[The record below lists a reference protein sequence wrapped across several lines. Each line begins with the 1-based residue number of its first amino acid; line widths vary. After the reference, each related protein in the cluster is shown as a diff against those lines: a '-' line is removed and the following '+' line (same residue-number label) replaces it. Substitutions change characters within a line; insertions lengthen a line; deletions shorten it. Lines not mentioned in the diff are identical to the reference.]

1 MQKLNTEFAIQKS
14 LELTAIAMEH
24 SMIKVSPNPEDTA
37 NNVYK
42 FVSTLFDNFTSE
54 KSEDN

>member
-14 LELTAIAMEH
+14 LEFAVTAMEH
-24 SMIKVSPNPEDTA
+24 SMIKVSPDPEETA

-54 KSEDN
+54 RSEDN